1 MSLIQDDILPL
12 QDLHFN
18 EKYALYHLQYNHY
31 HYFVEDTLLKELK
44 ENPNIFYESESG
56 DTLYKYR
63 FEFEDISIKPP
74 TIPNSDE
81 YMFPEHARQKN
92 LTYSSKLIATVK
104 QIQDEIN
111 MNTGEIKSRIIG
123 DIENEI
129 PIAGIPIM
137 VRSNYCTT
145 NIRKDIK
152 NTECD
157 YDPGCY
163 FIVKGNEKVVLGMER
178 MIDNKVLCFVKKDA
192 TFENKIQYY
201 TTINSKK
208 RDYTEMI
215 QTLNVKMKKDK
226 SIIVETPHFND
237 VPLFVMLR
245 ALGMNTDQDIVDHIT
260 TDPLD
265 SAMKNI
271 LRISLNQVFQDQ
283 LKPESEDNL
292 KIKDQDNAI
301 KFLTTKMKKY
311 NKKYTD
317 TDDEKREIQ
326 KLIFVR
332 KILHNDVLPHQG
344 TSLIEKAYF
353 ICLMT
358 QKLLNT
364 YLQRRPIDDRD
375 SYVNKRVDM
384 PGTLLGQLFRQLYK
398 KMLVDIKKFF
408 DKKYSGDD
416 VNPINVINQIKP
428 STIEQGMING
438 LATGTWGL
446 NKTRK
451 GVSQALQR
459 YSYLQTISYFRRIV
473 TPSIDSTTQKVTS
486 IRHVKGNQAF
496 YLDSVE
502 TPEGGKVGLQKH
514 LSLMTTIT
522 MPMASQEI
530 IVNELLESKLININS
545 IHPYELNNYVKVYVN
560 GVWKG
565 LIEDGIELALF
576 LRDKRE
582 NNFIDRHVSIIY
594 NIKNNE
600 LIIYTDGGRFI
611 RPLLKVQY
619 NKLLL
624 SKQMIQEIDLT
635 GDIPNKINRWN
646 EFLMKYPHVIEYID
660 IEESET
666 IMISMYLKEL
676 DKNRRKMNKII
687 KKPNS
692 VGDPINRYNDT
703 LYVNYSHS
711 EFHPS
716 MMLGSMSS
724 CIPFAN
730 HNQAPR
736 NIYNF
741 SHAKQGK
748 GLFATNERHRIDISY
763 RLANPERPLVNTRC
777 MRYVKAIDMPNGENI
792 VVAIACYTG
801 YNQEDSVVINQSA
814 IDRGLF
820 RSYVMKKYLDE
831 IKKNPSTSQDDKFMK
846 PDPNRVSGMKKV
858 NYDKLNS
865 KGDVD
870 VDNYIE
876 SGDVIIGKVS
886 PIQPGADSTKIYKD
900 TSTIYKGVSGHVD
913 KVYTG
918 IYNNDG
924 YEMYAMQ
931 VRSERIPRVGD
942 KVACYSKDHEI
953 LTDKGWLS
961 FDNLTYDHKVATLV
975 DGETLEYNKPTE
987 IMSYDYK
994 GKMYH
999 IKSNQIDL
1007 TVTPNHRM
1015 YVGNSHRSNF
1025 QILNAED
1032 IYGKTKSYKKNVVYG
1047 LRNNDCE
1054 FILPG
1059 CDDLSNLNL
1068 DMNAWLEFFGIWIAE
1083 GCTIR
1088 DWGITFATHKQRVKD
1103 KLEEVCAMLGFEIRK
1118 HKDKTDDNI
1127 KNAWCFNDK
1136 RLVSYFKLLSV
1147 GAVNKSLPEWCFK
1160 LNMEQT
1166 RLLIN
1171 GMMLGDGHTMKN
1183 GTRRY
1188 DTSSTKLANDFQR
1201 LCLHAGWSC
1210 NIMIKYKAG
1219 HESYCAPR
1227 DEIFKSTTDAY
1238 RMTIITSQNTPIVN
1252 KNIKSGDQHDSWI
1265 DYDNKVYCCTAPS
1278 GIIYVRN
1285 SESKIV
1291 SWSGNSRHGQKGTC
1305 GITLTTADMPF
1316 SESNIVPDLIINPN
1330 CIPSRM
1336 TIAQLLECVLGK
1348 SSALKGQLSDA
1359 TPFNN
1364 NNIQEAMDVLKE
1376 YGFEEHGFEDLYCGM
1391 TGKKIKSQIFIGPT
1405 YYMRVKHL
1413 VEDKIH
1419 SRSKGP
1425 RLILTRQPPEGKS
1438 PEEAQ

>member
-1 MSLIQDDILPL
+1 
-12 QDLHFN
+12 
-18 EKYALYHLQYNHY
+18 
-31 HYFVEDTLLKELK
+31 
-44 ENPNIFYESESG
+44 
-56 DTLYKYR
+56 
-63 FEFEDISIKPP
+63 
-74 TIPNSDE
+74 
-81 YMFPEHARQKN
+81 
-92 LTYSSKLIATVK
+92 
-104 QIQDEIN
+104 
-111 MNTGEIKSRIIG
+111 
-123 DIENEI
+123 
-129 PIAGIPIM
+129 
-137 VRSNYCTT
+137 
-145 NIRKDIK
+145 
-152 NTECD
+152 
-157 YDPGCY
+157 
-163 FIVKGNEKVVLGMER
+163 
-178 MIDNKVLCFVKKDA
+178 
-192 TFENKIQYY
+192 
-201 TTINSKK
+201 
-208 RDYTEMI
+208 
-215 QTLNVKMKKDK
+215 
-226 SIIVETPHFND
+226 
-237 VPLFVMLR
+237 
-245 ALGMNTDQDIVDHIT
+245 
-260 TDPLD
+260 
-265 SAMKNI
+265 
-271 LRISLNQVFQDQ
+271 
-283 LKPESEDNL
+283 
-292 KIKDQDNAI
+292 
-301 KFLTTKMKKY
+301 
-311 NKKYTD
+311 
-317 TDDEKREIQ
+317 
-326 KLIFVR
+326 
-332 KILHNDVLPHQG
+332 
-344 TSLIEKAYF
+344 
-353 ICLMT
+353 
-358 QKLLNT
+358 
-364 YLQRRPIDDRD
+364 
-375 SYVNKRVDM
+375 
-384 PGTLLGQLFRQLYK
+384 
-398 KMLVDIKKFF
+398 
-408 DKKYSGDD
+408 
-416 VNPINVINQIKP
+416 
-428 STIEQGMING
+428 
-438 LATGTWGL
+438 
-446 NKTRK
+446 
-451 GVSQALQR
+451 
-459 YSYLQTISYFRRIV
+459 
-473 TPSIDSTTQKVTS
+473 
-486 IRHVKGNQAF
+486 
-496 YLDSVE
+496 
-502 TPEGGKVGLQKH
+502 
-514 LSLMTTIT
+514 
-522 MPMASQEI
+522 
-530 IVNELLESKLININS
+530 
-545 IHPYELNNYVKVYVN
+545 
-560 GVWKG
+560 
-565 LIEDGIELALF
+565 
-576 LRDKRE
+576 
-582 NNFIDRHVSIIY
+582 
-594 NIKNNE
+594 
-600 LIIYTDGGRFI
+600 
-611 RPLLKVQY
+611 
-619 NKLLL
+619 
-624 SKQMIQEIDLT
+624 
-635 GDIPNKINRWN
+635 
-646 EFLMKYPHVIEYID
+646 
-660 IEESET
+660 
-666 IMISMYLKEL
+666 
-676 DKNRRKMNKII
+676 
-687 KKPNS
+687 
-692 VGDPINRYNDT
+692 
-703 LYVNYSHS
+703 
-711 EFHPS
+711 
-716 MMLGSMSS
+716 
-724 CIPFAN
+724 
-730 HNQAPR
+730 
-736 NIYNF
+736 
-741 SHAKQGK
+741 
-748 GLFATNERHRIDISY
+748 
-763 RLANPERPLVNTRC
+763 
-777 MRYVKAIDMPNGENI
+777 
-792 VVAIACYTG
+792 
-801 YNQEDSVVINQSA
+801 
-814 IDRGLF
+814 
-820 RSYVMKKYLDE
+820 
-831 IKKNPSTSQDDKFMK
+831 
-846 PDPNRVSGMKKV
+846 
-858 NYDKLNS
+858 
-865 KGDVD
+865 
-870 VDNYIE
+870 
-876 SGDVIIGKVS
+876 
-886 PIQPGADSTKIYKD
+886 
-900 TSTIYKGVSGHVD
+900 
-913 KVYTG
+913 
-918 IYNNDG
+918 
-924 YEMYAMQ
+924 MYAMQ